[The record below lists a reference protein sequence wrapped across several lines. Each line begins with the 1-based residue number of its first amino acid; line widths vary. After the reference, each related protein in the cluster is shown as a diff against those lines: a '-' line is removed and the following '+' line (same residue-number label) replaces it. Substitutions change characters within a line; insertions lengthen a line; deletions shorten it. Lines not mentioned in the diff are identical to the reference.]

1 MLQAIYIWKLEGG
14 GGNNVGQ
21 YVAKYKNN
29 TLCLTFYR
37 KNRTNSGGHNLFNIL
52 LENVCEDK

>member
-1 MLQAIYIWKLEGG
+1 MLQPIIYIWKLEGG

-29 TLCLTFYR
+29 TLCLTLYR
-37 KNRTNSGGHNLFNIL
+37 KTEQI
-52 LENVCEDK
+52 VEDIIFSTFC